1 MWLNILLVATGG
13 AIGTIFRF
21 LIISCF
27 KSTNSINFGTFLAN
41 ILGSFLIGFFGTY
54 IKNKY
59 YYPSSFSSSSS
70 SSSYNNE
77 LYLTWTLFI
86 QTGFLGGLTTFSSLI
101 FELDKLYTN
110 QNYLWFIF
118 YPILSIILGL
128 AFYYLGKSLN

>member
-27 KSTNSINFGTFLAN
+27 KSTTPVNLGTFLAN

-59 YYPSSFSSSSS
+59 YY
-70 SSSYNNE
+70 NND
-77 LYLTWTLFI
+77 LFLTWTIFI

-110 QNYLWFIF
+110 QNYLWFIL
-118 YPILSIILGL
+118 YPFLSIILGL